1 MTLIQSWFGD
11 MGLNIRTL
19 FGFLNKAFSDR
30 SLLPWL
36 EVSANEAMVRTVSLT
51 FEDTAKS
58 AA

>member
-11 MGLNIRTL
+11 MRLNIRTL

-36 EVSANEAMVRTVSLT
+36 EVSANEAMVRIVSLT